1 MNCNMNYN
9 CVEDSSLKIFNDFG
23 ITPTTNYV
31 AAGLDFY
38 IPYLDTIDKVNRW
51 IEAISQNKQKFPK
64 DYLENVFNK
73 LNDKLSNAE
82 DKNVN
87 KIILW
92 NIVQLYISLDSGYL
106 ELFNDLD
113 TKICE
118 FIHEYLVFDKSGK
131 PGIALKPLDHTLF
144 NSGIKVALPHNTAGI
159 FFNKSGKGTKGFSVR
174 AQVVDEDYSGYV
186 HLSNAYTKENDNDG
200 IIYVGDKITQMVIV
214 PIVLVNKCNE
224 LSKEEYDK
232 IMSSSQRGDKA
243 MGSSDVKH

>member
-1 MNCNMNYN
+1 MNFNQDLN
-9 CVEDSSLKIFNDFG
+9 IFNDFG
-23 ITPTTNYV
+23 ITPTTNFT

-38 IPYLDTIDKVNRW
+38 IPNLDTQEKVDKW
-51 IEAISQNKQKFPK
+51 IKAVSKNFELS
-64 DYLENVFNK
+64 YLNELFNK
-73 LNDKLSNAE
+73 ISLFTSYNGTELS
-82 DKNVN
+82 DTT
-87 KIILW
+87 IW
-92 NIVQLYISLDSGYL
+92 NIVQLYTSLDSSYTNYN
-106 ELFNDLD
+106 FDNFDD
-113 TKICE
+113 KVSA
-118 FIHEYLVFDKSGK
+118 FVDDYLVFDKNGI
-131 PGIALKPLDHTLF
+131 PGMRLQPLDHTLF

-186 HLSNAYTKENDNDG
+186 HLSNAYTKENDSDG